1 MSKINVTCPK
11 CHLIPFVNI
20 KESKVPE
27 LEIKCPCS
35 YEESLPLKDYL
46 NVTEKRN
53 KLSYVFGIKKEE
65 IVKESAFFTKK
76 MIISITALLV
86 KRIFVILAF
95 LNMWTVR

>member
-53 KLSYVFGIKKEE
+53 L
-65 IVKESAFFTKK
+65 
-76 MIISITALLV
+76 
-86 KRIFVILAF
+86 RIFMPTEAEGQKKQMDSGCNVE
-95 LNMWTVR
+95 MKSY

>member
-1 MSKINVTCPK
+1 M
-11 CHLIPFVNI
+11 NI

-65 IVKESAFFTKK
+65 IVKKEIDLEYITKYQNQQ
-76 MIISITALLV
+76 ISY
-86 KRIFVILAF
+86 
-95 LNMWTVR
+95 

>member
-53 KLSYVFGIKKEE
+53 KLS
-65 IVKESAFFTKK
+65 
-76 MIISITALLV
+76 
-86 KRIFVILAF
+86 
-95 LNMWTVR
+95 